1 MEISKLI
8 NELHYYQMYLGEFLS
23 DFELNE
29 AICDL
34 YEENKGCY
42 NQYGLCLGN
51 ISGALNY
58 RQHMLCYLLF
68 YNDSDGKSIPKLI
81 NRIRDTEIVNDKKL
95 TAGIKNIVSKLEK
108 PFAEAKNDIENL
120 KEYRHNVYAHWNKKV
135 FNSDWQQ
142 EFALNHQFN
151 YDKILELSIQCFKIF
166 SEILILLGGEPFE
179 KSLIKNHSIEYF
191 FNKLKKQ

>member
-1 MEISKLI
+1 METTELI

-23 DFELNE
+23 DFEINE

-34 YEENKGCY
+34 YEENKVCY

-51 ISGALNY
+51 ISGALSY

-81 NRIRDTEIVNDKKL
+81 NRIKDTKIVNDKELSKD
-95 TAGIKNIVSKLEK
+95 IKNIVFKLNEPFSK
-108 PFAEAKNDIENL
+108 AENDIDNL

-135 FNSDWQQ
+135 FNTDWQQ
-142 EFALNHQFN
+142 EFTFNHQFN
-151 YDKILELSIQCFKIF
+151 YDNILALSIQCFKVF
-166 SEILILLGGEPFE
+166 SEILILLGSEPFE
-179 KSLIKNHSIEYF
+179 KSLVSNHSIEF
-191 FNKLKKQ
+191 LLNRLKK

>member
-1 MEISKLI
+1 METTELI

-23 DFELNE
+23 DFEINE

-34 YEENKGCY
+34 YEENKVCY

-51 ISGALNY
+51 ISSALSY

-81 NRIRDTEIVNDKKL
+81 NRIKDTKIVNDKELSKD
-95 TAGIKNIVSKLEK
+95 IKNIVFKLDEPFSK
-108 PFAEAKNDIENL
+108 AENDIDNL

-135 FNSDWQQ
+135 FNTDWQQ
-142 EFALNHQFN
+142 EFTFNHQFN
-151 YDKILELSIQCFKIF
+151 YDNILELSIQCFKVF
-166 SEILILLGGEPFE
+166 SEILILLGSEPFE
-179 KSLIKNHSIEYF
+179 KSLVSNHSIEF
-191 FNKLKKQ
+191 LLNRLKK